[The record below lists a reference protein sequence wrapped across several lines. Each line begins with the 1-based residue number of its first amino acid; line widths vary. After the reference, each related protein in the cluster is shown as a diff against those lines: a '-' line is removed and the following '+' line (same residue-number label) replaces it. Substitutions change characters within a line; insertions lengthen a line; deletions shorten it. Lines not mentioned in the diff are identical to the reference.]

1 VAERGRDVRLR
12 HRLAHLDVLWT
23 TTMQREIPEESISRV
38 SAYDIFGS
46 LAFAPLGLLLSGP
59 IAAAI
64 GPRAALLGCA
74 GLVTAATL
82 AALTSPAV
90 RKLTAPMLPWD
101 ASPW

>member
-64 GPRAALLGCA
+64 GP
-74 GLVTAATL
+74 GLH
-82 AALTSPAV
+82 S
-90 RKLTAPMLPWD
+90 WD
-101 ASPW
+101 APDSSPQRPSQP